1 MDIIQALKEELQI
14 GRNQV
19 EAAVKLIDEGNT
31 IPFIARYRKEATG
44 SLNDEVLR
52 QLDERLRYLR
62 NLEDK
67 KEQVIGAIR
76 AQEKLTQL
84 RQEYNDGNPQRTA
97 LELRNP
103 QGYLDNMDLFALTL
117 PVKLDGFGITPWVM
131 YGMMGKNTTTN
142 FDNTN
147 GDYDNHAVRHGN
159 PGFTLF
165 PYPVG
170 ASINGDGDTVG
181 YGGTSKAYGSMF
193 WAGLPMTLT
202 MFDPLNVELDINYGY
217 VESMGRYSVQKGQ
230 NGPTVRGSMG
240 RQGWLA
246 KALVEYKMDW
256 ATPGLFGWYATG
268 DDNSV
273 KNGSERMPSIVPV
286 GNFTSFM
293 GDGNMGWFRQDY
305 GVDYAGTWGIGAQLK
320 DMSFLEDLKHTFRIA
335 YWGGTNSTSM
345 VKYMAN
351 AYSWNDATGTQ
362 ATVPYMTTNDGL
374 VEFNLVNSYKI
385 YQNLEM
391 NLELDYLVNCM
402 DNSTWKKAQNP
413 SSFQK
418 QDMYSAKVV
427 FAYTF

>member
-1 MDIIQALKEELQI
+1 
-14 GRNQV
+14 
-19 EAAVKLIDEGNT
+19 
-31 IPFIARYRKEATG
+31 
-44 SLNDEVLR
+44 
-52 QLDERLRYLR
+52 
-62 NLEDK
+62 
-67 KEQVIGAIR
+67 
-76 AQEKLTQL
+76 
-84 RQEYNDGNPQRTA
+84 
-97 LELRNP
+97 
-103 QGYLDNMDLFALTL
+103 MDLFAVTL

-131 YGMMGKNTTTN
+131 YGMMGKNTTTSSDGTQYN
-142 FDNTN
+142 
-147 GDYDNHAVRHGN
+147 NHSVRDGN

-170 ASINGDGDTVG
+170 ASINSAGDTVG

-230 NGPTVRGSMG
+230 SNETVRGSMG

-256 ATPGLFGWYATG
+256 ATPGLFGWYASG

-273 KNGSERMPSIVPV
+273 KNGSERMPSIVPC

-293 GDGNMGWFRQDY
+293 GDGNMGWLRQDY
-305 GVDYAGTWGIGAQLK
+305 GIDYAGTWGIGAQLK

-351 AYSWNDATGTQ
+351 AYSWNDAATTQ
-362 ATVPYMTTNDGL
+362 ATIPYLTTNDGL

-413 SSFQK
+413 SSFSK
-418 QDMYSAKVV
+418 QDMFQAKVV
-427 FAYTF
+427 FAYSF

>member
-1 MDIIQALKEELQI
+1 
-14 GRNQV
+14 
-19 EAAVKLIDEGNT
+19 
-31 IPFIARYRKEATG
+31 
-44 SLNDEVLR
+44 
-52 QLDERLRYLR
+52 
-62 NLEDK
+62 
-67 KEQVIGAIR
+67 
-76 AQEKLTQL
+76 
-84 RQEYNDGNPQRTA
+84 
-97 LELRNP
+97 
-103 QGYLDNMDLFALTL
+103 
-117 PVKLDGFGITPWVM
+117 
-131 YGMMGKNTTTN
+131 
-142 FDNTN
+142 
-147 GDYDNHAVRHGN
+147 
-159 PGFTLF
+159 
-165 PYPVG
+165 
-170 ASINGDGDTVG
+170 
-181 YGGTSKAYGSMF
+181 
-193 WAGLPMTLT
+193 
-202 MFDPLNVELDINYGY
+202 
-217 VESMGRYSVQKGQ
+217 MGRYDVQKGQ
-230 NGPTVRGSMG
+230 SNEWVRGSSQ

-293 GDGNMGWFRQDY
+293 GDANMGWFRQDY

-320 DMSFLEDLKHTFRIA
+320 DMSFLEDLKHTFRVA

-362 ATVPYMTTNDGL
+362 ATIPYLTTNDGL

-413 SSFQK
+413 SSFSK
-418 QDMYSAKVV
+418 QDMFQAKVV
-427 FAYTF
+427 FAYSF